1 MNLLNKTLMISILC
15 LNLLKNINISPLKIN
30 KLRLRSKIKIKLKM
44 RKMIRILQ
52 QMEVI
57 VSSTWEKEI
66 LAKPNKYLKIKIIR
80 IIIIRTII
88 KHHSRIIWLVML
100 ISITKIIKNKIM
112 ISKYLSRVWKIL
124 IFY

>member
-44 RKMIRILQ
+44 KKMIRILQ

-57 VSSTWEKEI
+57 VSSIWEKEI

-80 IIIIRTII
+80 ITIIRTVI

-112 ISKYLSRVWKIL
+112 INKYLSRV
-124 IFY
+124 